1 MNCNSG
7 HVNFKVYNDC
17 DCDCKEEVDKSSFLT
32 ENKFGQV
39 DIIFLIDSSSSMDA
53 LLWVEYK
60 LFLTRL
66 FMTLPISKNEIRI
79 GIIQFATTASVLS
92 SITFNVTNLLST
104 VSNMVNTNN
113 GTRSYGH
120 LGINLALA
128 EFANTTNSR
137 TTFFPKII
145 ISLSDGAWNGN
156 YSDINISTAAA
167 INNGVQLTFILKD
180 SFWGS
185 LGAMPIKSLYTYQP
199 YYIATNNTFETDFY
213 KIVTFISVLSF
224 LPITNLSRY
233 SGIGGFPISF
243 GGNVSGTDNVLQY
256 NLPSTLFASTTLNSS
271 LNTISNGFIIP
282 YSCILFSASGYSS
295 IASSTATATIHINGS
310 STPLTTIPEGN
321 FTNTGYKTLTL
332 KSNNR
337 SILAGSLIEIRVNI
351 AAIGNCQINLHI
363 A

>member
-1 MNCNSG
+1 MNCNL
-7 HVNFKVYNDC
+7 NFKVYNDC
-17 DCDCKEEVDKSSFLT
+17 DCKEVNEFSFLT

-39 DIIFLIDSSSSMDA
+39 DIIFLIDSSSSMNV
-53 LLWVEYK
+53 LLWSEYK
-60 LFLTRL
+60 LFLTSL
-66 FMTLPISKNEIRI
+66 FMTLPISENQIRI
-79 GIIQFATTASVLS
+79 GIIQFATTASVAS

-113 GTRSYGH
+113 GTRSHGH
-120 LGINLALA
+120 LGIDLALQ

-137 TTFFPKII
+137 TKFFPKII
-145 ISLSDGAWNGN
+145 ISLSDGVWNGN
-156 YSDINISTAAA
+156 YSDQNISIVAA
-167 INNGVQLTFILKD
+167 INKGVQLTFILKD
-180 SFWGS
+180 SFLGS
-185 LGAMPIKSLYTYQP
+185 LGVFPVNSLYTYQP
-199 YYIATNNTFETDFY
+199 YYIAENNTFETDFY

-243 GGNVSGTDNVLQY
+243 GGNVSGIGNVLQY

-310 STPLTTIPEGN
+310 ATPLTTITAGN
-321 FTNTGYKTLTL
+321 FTNIGYKTLSL
-332 KSNNR
+332 RSSDK
-337 SILAGSLIEIRVNI
+337 SILAGSLIEIKVNI
-351 AAIGNCQINLHI
+351 AVIGNCQINLHI

>member
-1 MNCNSG
+1 MNYSVG
-7 HVNFKVYNDC
+7 NFKVYNDC
-17 DCDCKEEVDKSSFLT
+17 DCKEVEVNNSSFLT

-39 DIIFLIDSSSSMDA
+39 DIIFLIDSSSSMNA
-53 LLWVEYK
+53 LLWAEYK

-79 GIIQFATTASVLS
+79 GIIQFATTASVVS

-113 GTRSYGH
+113 GTRSNGH

-128 EFANTTNSR
+128 EFANTDISR
-137 TTFFPKII
+137 STFFPKII
-145 ISLSDGAWNGN
+145 ISLSDGGWTWTN
-156 YSDINISTAAA
+156 YSDQKTSIAAA
-167 INNGVQLTFILKD
+167 INQGVQLTFIVKD
-180 SFWGS
+180 SLEGS
-185 LGAMPIKSLYTYQP
+185 NGVFPPNSLYTYQP

-224 LPITNLSRY
+224 LPIINLSRY
-233 SGIGGFPISF
+233 FGIGGSPISF
-243 GGNVSGTDNVLQY
+243 GGNVSIANNVLQY
-256 NLPSTLFASTTLNSS
+256 NLPSTLFASTTLNTS

-295 IASSTATATIHINGS
+295 IASSTATASIHINGS
-310 STPLTTIPEGN
+310 VTPLTTITAGN
-321 FTNTGYKTLTL
+321 FTNTGYKTFTL
-332 KSNNR
+332 RNNNR

-351 AAIGNCQINLHI
+351 APIGNCQINLYI